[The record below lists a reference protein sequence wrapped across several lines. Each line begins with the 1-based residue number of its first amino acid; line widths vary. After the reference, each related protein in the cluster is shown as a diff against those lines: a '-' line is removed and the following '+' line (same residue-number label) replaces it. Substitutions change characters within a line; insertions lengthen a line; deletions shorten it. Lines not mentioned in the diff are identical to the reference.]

1 MIITENINAKPFLL
15 KNNPKMWKIMAINQ
29 KNPFTMSGK
38 KNNLTKLRLNIVF
51 NTAIKAQRIIR
62 AETEKKIVIIFVLVF
77 S

>member
-1 MIITENINAKPFLL
+1 
-15 KNNPKMWKIMAINQ
+15 MAINQ
-29 KNPFTMSGK
+29 KNPFIMSGK